1 LYNELLGGNKLRL
14 LTGGLMRRHLK
25 KIYIALALISLGTVS
40 VVAQNSLN
48 GFGLT
53 DKNVKPR
60 MVGALVDG
68 YLPGYPDRQLFK
80 SATPAARAAFI
91 KTYLGWMKAY
101 MESATFQAEYAQY
114 RQAQKPTPPESAGTA
129 DEQYAKQ
136 VAEQQKSIE
145 EMKKNVAKM
154 PPEMQKQM
162 QETIKQMEA
171 MVAQNAKDPQMVAMM
186 KQAYSSQAESDKQ
199 AYKVRLAEYENK
211 YPTDSRA
218 LIALRLRQFLDLTKD
233 IPFDA
238 KLVPAGN
245 GKMKFAD
252 PQLESKPANWKLYFR
267 AGKEVIEAGRSFTSE
282 WLRQLE
288 GK

>member
-1 LYNELLGGNKLRL
+1 LKFFV
-14 LTGGLMRRHLK
+14 TGGPMRGRIKLLFVLG
-25 KIYIALALISLGTVS
+25 LAVIGIGTVL
-40 VVAQNSLN
+40 VFAQNSLD

-53 DKNVKPR
+53 EKTVKPR
-60 MVGALVDG
+60 MVGFIVDG
-68 YLPGYPDRQLFK
+68 YLPAYPDRLLFK
-80 SATPAARAAFI
+80 AATPAVRAAFV
-91 KTYLGWMKAY
+91 KTTLSWAKAY
-101 MESATFQAEYAQY
+101 MESAAFQDDYAKY
-114 RQAQKPTPPESAGTA
+114 RESQKPAPPESKGTA

-136 VAEQQKSIE
+136 QAEQQKSIE
-145 EMKKNVAKM
+145 EMKKSVEKM

-171 MVAQNAKDPQMVAMM
+171 MAAQNAKDPQMAAMM
-186 KQAYSSQAESDKQ
+186 KQAYGNQMESEQRD
-199 AYKVRLAEYENK
+199 YKVRLAEYEKK
-211 YPTDSRA
+211 YPIDSRV
-218 LIALRLRQFLDLTKD
+218 LIASRLRQFLDLTRD

-252 PQLESKPANWKLYFR
+252 PQLEGKPANWKLYFR
-267 AGKEVIEAGRSFTSE
+267 VGKEVVETARSYATQ